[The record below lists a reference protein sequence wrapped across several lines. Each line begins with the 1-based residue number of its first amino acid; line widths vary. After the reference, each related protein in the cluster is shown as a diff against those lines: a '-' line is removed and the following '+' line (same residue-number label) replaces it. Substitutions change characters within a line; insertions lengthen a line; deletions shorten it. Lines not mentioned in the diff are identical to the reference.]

1 MSGPAPIDVIIVGGG
16 PAGLNAAL
24 VLGRCLRQVLVLD
37 AGQPRN
43 RWSHAVHNFL
53 TRDGTPPTELRRLAL
68 EQLGPYETVRVRQ
81 ALVIDAVANGGGF
94 RVTLE
99 GGEAL
104 YGRKLLLA
112 TGVQDVL
119 PELEGFDALYG
130 RSVFHCPYCDGWE
143 QRGRPTAVLARGA
156 AAAGLALELLGWTRD
171 IVVCTDG
178 PPGLSARD
186 RSRLARHGI
195 PVRPSRLARLEG
207 VDGRLSDV
215 VFADGTRLARQVAFF
230 GYGQRQTSDLATR
243 LGCALT
249 RTGSVRTGRH
259 EATHLPGLFVAGDA
273 SKLVQ
278 MAVVAA
284 AEGAQAAFA
293 INSALLLEDLY
304 AEPRLSRLDGAG

>member
-1 MSGPAPIDVIIVGGG
+1 MSGSSSVDVIIVGGG

-43 RWSHAVHNFL
+43 RWSHGVHNFL
-53 TRDGTPPTELRRLAL
+53 TRDGTPPAELRRLAL
-68 EQLGPYETVRVRQ
+68 EQLECYETVRVRQ
-81 ALVIDAVANGGGF
+81 ATVVDAATEGTGF

-99 GGEAL
+99 TGEPL
-104 YGRKLLLA
+104 RCRKLLLA
-112 TGVQDVL
+112 TGVRDVL
-119 PELEGFDALYG
+119 PEVEGFEALYG

-156 AAAGLALELLGWTRD
+156 TAAGLALELLGWTRD

-178 PPGLSARD
+178 PPALSTRD
-186 RSRLARHGI
+186 RSHLERHGI
-195 PVRPSRLARLEG
+195 AVRPSRVARLEG
-207 VDGRLSDV
+207 AAGQLSHV
-215 VFADGTRLARQVAFF
+215 VFSDGTRLARQVAFF
-230 GYGQRQTSDLATR
+230 GYGQRQASDLPAR
-243 LGCALT
+243 LGCAFT
-249 RTGSVRTGRH
+249 RKGSVRTGKH
-259 EATHLPGLFVAGDA
+259 ETTHLPGLFVAGDA

-293 INSALLLEDLY
+293 INTALLQEDLR
-304 AEPRLSRLDGAG
+304 AEALHARHERAG